1 VRRIERLISQQKKST
16 GKTEEPKGPDPNV
29 KAIMINIFGGIL
41 KVDVLAE
48 GIVAA
53 AQELKIG
60 VPMVLRL
67 EGTNVEKGREILAD
81 SGLDFIVASDMKE
94 AAQQAVARAG

>member
-1 VRRIERLISQQKKST
+1 KDQIKNGFRIILS
-16 GKTEEPKGPDPNV
+16 DPNV
-29 KAIMINIFGGIL
+29 KSILINIFGGIL

-48 GIVAA
+48 GIVLA

-67 EGTNVEKGREILAD
+67 EGTNVEQGREILAS
-81 SGLDFIVASDMKE
+81 SGLDFIVAADMKE
-94 AAQQAVARAG
+94 AAQQAVARAV